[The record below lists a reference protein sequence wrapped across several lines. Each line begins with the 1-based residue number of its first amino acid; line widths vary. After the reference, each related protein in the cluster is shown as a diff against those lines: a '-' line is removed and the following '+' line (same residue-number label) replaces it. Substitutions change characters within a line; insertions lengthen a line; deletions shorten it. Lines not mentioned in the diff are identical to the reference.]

1 MNLFPLSVLEQYQF
15 FGDVNLEKISQL
27 CSKAKDDYSTIVII

>member
-15 FGDVNLEKISQL
+15 LGDVNLEKISQP
-27 CSKAKDDYSTIVII
+27 CSKAKVDYSTIVII